1 MITYH
6 VKSIRIPTFGKRS
19 FYLPMRYDSLTN
31 RSSCLKRDYE
41 MSSIWGYDI
50 EVEAWEVVDAKISQD
65 EAEENEAYSECS
77 YDSDREDFHSDG

>member
-1 MITYH
+1 
-6 VKSIRIPTFGKRS
+6 
-19 FYLPMRYDSLTN
+19 
-31 RSSCLKRDYE
+31 